1 VRRTHRR
8 CAGHFSAAIH
18 VLDRA
23 FFDLALTARAFTG
36 EFENNQCQARP
47 TIFTESCRLS
57 PLNVHPCSVER
68 TDEQLQCI
76 RIKAF
81 IAVAKLRPAARNFGP
96 GEWNSP
102 EMPPFLNKI
111 PRFCVLSRVPTM
123 PDRSLEGLVILIFQ
137 RGWVIARSLANALEA
152 EGARVLLSATVP
164 EHPQPS
170 AAILD
175 SHRPELC
182 QQLKAN
188 GVPFLLY
195 TGNQWV
201 HDECAGALIV
211 RKPASPADVVEAVK
225 RLLT

>member
-1 VRRTHRR
+1 
-8 CAGHFSAAIH
+8 
-18 VLDRA
+18 
-23 FFDLALTARAFTG
+23 
-36 EFENNQCQARP
+36 
-47 TIFTESCRLS
+47 
-57 PLNVHPCSVER
+57 
-68 TDEQLQCI
+68 
-76 RIKAF
+76 
-81 IAVAKLRPAARNFGP
+81 
-96 GEWNSP
+96 
-102 EMPPFLNKI
+102 
-111 PRFCVLSRVPTM
+111 M

-175 SHRPELC
+175 SHRLELC